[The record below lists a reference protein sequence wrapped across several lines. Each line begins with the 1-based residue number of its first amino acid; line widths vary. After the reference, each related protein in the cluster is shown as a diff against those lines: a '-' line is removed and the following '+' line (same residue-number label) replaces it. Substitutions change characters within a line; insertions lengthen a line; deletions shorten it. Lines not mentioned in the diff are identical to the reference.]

1 MTLADAASSATARD
15 ATDNTRHTHP
25 MESPN
30 LARAAE
36 SAFEA
41 SPLRARA
48 LLGQC
53 RELVRERLNRV
64 IGEALEKLELDLMKL
79 ADQTHARTEQ
89 QVLLEAMSHL
99 RKHRGQIAVAFD
111 RSFLEVFDKRL
122 DKPRQA
128 SVASTAEL
136 RLEDLKLV
144 DDSAIESEI
153 IVGQLAKKAK
163 DGIDQDQLR
172 GIRARIGHLLANEE
186 LPDDV
191 NPIAPEAIIEAL
203 QRACDQIPAEF
214 AVKSALLNAFQP
226 YVAGGIGH
234 VYADVNQC
242 LIANHVLPRIRHQVR
257 KAHDGSAQTAAPQQK
272 PQGMD
277 PATAARLGRT
287 QPLRLDQLLA
297 MGQMMRSGQMPIP
310 GAAMPLHMSQ
320 AIATMAAGAAE
331 MSAALGEA
339 IMNGPPEVRSQ
350 VARMLS
356 DPQRYAFEPAMQ
368 IPATPALLSSLSEM
382 QATLADAPVN
392 FLSALD
398 GDLRAQAHPLDQLT
412 IELVTVVFD
421 FILNDKGLPQSVKA
435 ELSRLQIVAVKAAIL
450 DRTFFARRQ
459 HPMRQLLDRIAEAGT
474 DPEVDTVP
482 EGPFVSGL
490 RAIVDDVVADFKDDL
505 AVFTAA
511 QERVEKLAAESVRVH
526 EAELQTTAK
535 QLEQQEQ
542 AEIAHASALAE
553 VRRRIR
559 RRTPD
564 FVRDFLLEWWTRVL
578 VDSYLKE
585 LQGEDSWTHRLGIV
599 DALVWSVGALR
610 KTEIAQLASMLPTLM
625 RSVMR
630 GMNAVAMPADA
641 RHAFF
646 NQLMQA
652 HTATINAAK
661 GTTGE
666 STLPDAQTAANDA
679 APEPP
684 VEEPAAAAAAPLG
697 GDYYLHAVKAM
708 ERGSLVEFVADAES
722 VRAKLSWISPRQT
735 IYLFTSANGGRSL
748 SPDALAQSLR
758 SGAARL
764 VGETAG
770 LMDRVVEA
778 VVGPHSVPAA

>member
-1 MTLADAASSATARD
+1 MDS
-15 ATDNTRHTHP
+15 NP
-25 MESPN
+25 
-30 LARAAE
+30 LARAPDPAYE
-36 SAFEA
+36 
-41 SPLRARA
+41 PNPMRVRA

-64 IGEALEKLELDLMKL
+64 IGDALEKLELDLMKL
-79 ADQTHARTEQ
+79 ADQTHARSEQ

-111 RSFLEVFDKRL
+111 RSFLEVFDRRL
-122 DKPRQA
+122 DKPRLA
-128 SVASTAEL
+128 SVTSTAEL
-136 RLEDLKLV
+136 RLEDLRLV

-163 DGIDQDQLR
+163 DGIDQDQLM

-186 LPDDV
+186 LPDDI

-203 QRACDQIPAEF
+203 KRACDQIPAEF
-214 AVKSALLNAFQP
+214 AVKTALLHAFQP

-257 KAHDGSAQTAAPQQK
+257 KAHDGGAQAT

-297 MGQMMRSGQMPIP
+297 MGQMMRSGGMPIP
-310 GAAMPLHMSQ
+310 GAPVHMSQ
-320 AIATMAAGAAE
+320 AIATMALGAAE

-382 QATLADAPVN
+382 QASLADAPVN
-392 FLSALD
+392 FLTTLD
-398 GDLRAQAHPLDQLT
+398 GELRAQAHPLDQLT

-421 FILNDKGLPQSVKA
+421 FILNDKALPQSVKA

-474 DPEVDTVP
+474 DPEVETSA
-482 EGPFVSGL
+482 EGPFVGGL

-511 QERVEKLAAESVRVH
+511 QERVEKLAAESAKVR

-559 RRTPD
+559 RKTPD

-578 VDSYLKE
+578 VDSYLRE

-599 DALVWSVGALR
+599 DALVWSVGTLR
-610 KTEIAQLASMLPTLM
+610 RTEIAQLASMLPTLM

-630 GMNAVAMPADA
+630 GMNAVGMPADA

-661 GTTGE
+661 GSTGE
-666 STLPDAQTAANDA
+666 ATLPDAQPAANDA
-679 APEPP
+679 STDPV
-684 VEEPAAAAAAPLG
+684 VEEPAAAAAAPMG

-708 ERGSLVEFVADAES
+708 ERGALVEFVAEAEP

-735 IYLFTSANGGRSL
+735 IYLFTSVQGGRSL

>member
-1 MTLADAASSATARD
+1 
-15 ATDNTRHTHP
+15 
-25 MESPN
+25 MESSH

-36 SAFEA
+36 PAFEA
-41 SPLRARA
+41 SPVRARA

-79 ADQTHARTEQ
+79 VDQTHARNDQ
-89 QVLLEAMSHL
+89 QVLREAMSHL

-111 RSFLEVFDKRL
+111 RSFLEVFDRRL
-122 DKPRQA
+122 DKPRLA
-128 SVASTAEL
+128 SVTSTAEL

-163 DGIDQDQLR
+163 DGLDQEQLM

-214 AVKSALLNAFQP
+214 AVKAALLNAFQP

-257 KAHDGSAQTAAPQQK
+257 KAHDGGAQGGSPQK

-277 PATAARLGRT
+277 AASAARLGRT

-297 MGQMMRSGQMPIP
+297 MGQMMRSGGMPIP
-310 GAAMPLHMSQ
+310 GAPLNMSQ
-320 AIATMAAGAAE
+320 AIATMALGAAE

-392 FLSALD
+392 FLTTLD

-421 FILNDKGLPQSVKA
+421 FILNDKALPQPVKA
-435 ELSRLQIVAVKAAIL
+435 ELARLQIVAVKAAIL

-459 HPMRQLLDRIAEAGT
+459 HPMRQLLDRIAEAGG
-474 DPEVDTVP
+474 DPEVDTSA
-482 EGPFVSGL
+482 EGPFVVGL

-505 AVFTAA
+505 GVFAA
-511 QERVEKLAAESVRVH
+511 AHERIEKLASESIKVR
-526 EAELQTTAK
+526 EAELQTTAR

-559 RRTPD
+559 RKTPD

-585 LQGEDSWTHRLGIV
+585 LQGDDSWTHRLGIV
-599 DALVWSVGALR
+599 DALVWSVGTLR

-630 GMNAVAMPADA
+630 GMNAVGMPADA

-661 GTTGE
+661 GTMGE
-666 STLPDAQTAANDA
+666 ATLPDAAAANDA
-679 APEPP
+679 STEPVAPEPA
-684 VEEPAAAAAAPLG
+684 PAAGAAPMG

-708 ERGSLVEFVADAES
+708 ERGALVEFVSEGDP
-722 VRAKLSWISPRQT
+722 VRAKLSWVSPRQT
-735 IYLFTSANGGRSL
+735 IYLFTSASGGRSL
-748 SPDALAQSLR
+748 SPDALAQALR

-764 VGETAG
+764 AGETAG

>member
-1 MTLADAASSATARD
+1 METSS
-15 ATDNTRHTHP
+15 
-25 MESPN
+25 
-30 LARAAE
+30 LARAVE
-36 SAFEA
+36 QPPEA
-41 SPLRARA
+41 NPLRARA

-64 IGEALEKLELDLMKL
+64 IGEALEKLETDLMKL
-79 ADQTHARTEQ
+79 AEQSHARNEQ
-89 QVLLEAMSHL
+89 QVFFEAIAQL
-99 RKHRGQIAVAFD
+99 RRHRGEFTVAFD
-111 RSFLEVFDKRL
+111 RSFLEVFDRRL
-122 DKPRQA
+122 EKPRLA
-128 SVASTAEL
+128 SVTSTAEL

-163 DGIDQDQLR
+163 DAIDQDQLM
-172 GIRARIGHLLANEE
+172 GVRARIGHLLANED
-186 LPDDV
+186 LPDDI

-203 QRACDQIPAEF
+203 KRACDHIPAEL
-214 AVKSALLNAFQP
+214 AVKTALLNAFQP
-226 YVAGGIGH
+226 YVAGGIQY

-242 LIANHVLPRIRHQVR
+242 LIANHVLPRIRHHVR
-257 KAHDGSAQTAAPQQK
+257 RAHDGGAQSQAPR

-277 PATAARLGRT
+277 PAAAARMGMT

-297 MGQMMRSGQMPIP
+297 MGQMRRSQQIPIP
-310 GAAMPLHMSQ
+310 GAAMGMSQ
-320 AIATMAAGAAE
+320 AMATMPFSAAE
-331 MSAALGEA
+331 ISAALGDA
-339 IMNGPPEVRSQ
+339 IVNGTPEVRSQ

-356 DPQRYAFEPAMQ
+356 DPQRYAFEPALQ
-368 IPATPALLSSLSEM
+368 IPATPSLVASLSEM

-392 FLSALD
+392 FLTALD
-398 GDLRAQAHPLDQLT
+398 GELRAQAHPLDQLT

-421 FILNDKGLPQSVKA
+421 FILDDKALPQAIKA
-435 ELSRLQIVAVKAAIL
+435 ELARLQIVAVKAAIL

-459 HPMRQLLDRIAEAGT
+459 HPMRQLLARIAEAGT
-474 DPEVDTVP
+474 DPEVDTSA
-482 EGPFVSGL
+482 EGPFVTGL
-490 RAIVDDVVADFKDDL
+490 RAIVDTVVADFKDDL

-511 QERVEKLAAESVRVH
+511 QERVDKLAAESVKVRA
-526 EAELQTTAK
+526 AELATKAK
-535 QLEQQEQ
+535 ELEQQEQ

-578 VDSYLKE
+578 VDAYLKE
-585 LQGEDSWTHRLGIV
+585 LQGDDSWTHRLGVV
-599 DALVWSVGALR
+599 DALVWSVGSLR
-610 KTEIAQLASMLPTLM
+610 KTEVAQLASMLPTLM
-625 RSVMR
+625 RSLLR
-630 GMNAVAMPADA
+630 GMNAVEMPGDA

-652 HTATINAAK
+652 HTASINAAK
-661 GTTGE
+661 AATGE
-666 STLPDAQTAANDA
+666 TTLPDAQAANDPA
-679 APEPP
+679 SEAPA
-684 VEEPAAAAAAPLG
+684 EEATPATPAVS

-708 ERGSLVEFVADAES
+708 ERGALVEFVAEGEP
-722 VRAKLSWISPRQT
+722 VRAKLSWVSPRQT
-735 IYLFTSANGGRSL
+735 IYLFTSAAGGRSL
-748 SPDALAQSLR
+748 SPDALAQALR

-778 VVGPHSVPAA
+778 VVGPHSVPA

>member
-1 MTLADAASSATARD
+1 
-15 ATDNTRHTHP
+15 
-25 MESPN
+25 
-30 LARAAE
+30 
-36 SAFEA
+36 
-41 SPLRARA
+41 
-48 LLGQC
+48 
-53 RELVRERLNRV
+53 V
-64 IGEALEKLELDLMKL
+64 
-79 ADQTHARTEQ
+79 
-89 QVLLEAMSHL
+89 
-99 RKHRGQIAVAFD
+99 FD
-111 RSFLEVFDKRL
+111 RRL
-122 DKPRQA
+122 DKPRLA
-128 SVASTAEL
+128 SVTSTAEL
-136 RLEDLKLV
+136 RLEDLQLV

-163 DGIDQDQLR
+163 DGIDQDQLM

-203 QRACDQIPAEF
+203 KRACDQIPAEF
-214 AVKSALLNAFQP
+214 AVKTALLNAFQP

-257 KAHDGSAQTAAPQQK
+257 KAHDGGAQAGASQK

-277 PATAARLGRT
+277 AATAARLGRT

-297 MGQMMRSGQMPIP
+297 MGQMMRSGGMPIP
-310 GAAMPLHMSQ
+310 GAPLHMSQ
-320 AIATMAAGAAE
+320 AIATMALGAAE

-368 IPATPALLSSLSEM
+368 IPATPALISSLSEM

-392 FLSALD
+392 FLAALD

-421 FILNDKGLPQSVKA
+421 FILNDKGLPQPVKA
-435 ELSRLQIVAVKAAIL
+435 ELARLQIVAVKAAIL

-459 HPMRQLLDRIAEAGT
+459 HPMRQLLDRIAEAGA
-474 DPEVDTVP
+474 DPEVDTSS
-482 EGPFVSGL
+482 EGPFVTGL

-511 QERVEKLAAESVRVH
+511 QERVEKLAAESVKVR
-526 EAELQTTAK
+526 EAELQTTAR

-542 AEIAHASALAE
+542 SEIAHASALAE

-559 RRTPD
+559 RKTPD

-585 LQGEDSWTHRLGIV
+585 LQGDDSWTHRLGIV
-599 DALVWSVGALR
+599 DALVWSVGTLR
-610 KTEIAQLASMLPTLM
+610 RTEIAQLASMLPTLM

-652 HTATINAAK
+652 HTATINTAK

-666 STLPDAQTAANDA
+666 TTLPDAQAAANDMA
-679 APEPP
+679 AEPLA
-684 VEEPAAAAAAPLG
+684 EEPAAAAAPMG

-708 ERGSLVEFVADAES
+708 ARGALVEFVAEGEP

-735 IYLFTSANGGRSL
+735 IYLFTSATGGRSL
-748 SPDALAQSLR
+748 SPDSLAQSLR

-778 VVGPHSVPAA
+778 VVGPHSVPA